1 MEQELILP
9 YLDIPFQHA
18 HPDVLKR
25 MARPAAATKTI
36 DEITAWRTICPDIT
50 LRSTFIVGYP
60 GETESEFQTLLD
72 WLDEVQLVR
81 VGCFQYEN
89 VAGARSNAL
98 ENHVPEEIKKD
109 RWNRF
114 MAKAQAISEVKL
126 ENKIGRVMEVIVDKV
141 DADGIAT
148 SRTKADAPEI
158 DGNLFIDQNA
168 IGLKPGDI
176 VKVKVD
182 EASDYDLWGHLIL

>member
-1 MEQELILP
+1 MCIR
-9 YLDIPFQHA
+9 D
-18 HPDVLKR
+18 R
-25 MARPAAATKTI
+25 
-36 DEITAWRTICPDIT
+36 
-50 LRSTFIVGYP
+50 GYP

-72 WLDEVQLVR
+72 WLDEVQLDR

-89 VAGARSNAL
+89 VAGARSNVL

-126 ENKIGRVMEVIVDKV
+126 KNKIGKVMEVIVDEV
-141 DADGIAT
+141 DVDGIAT

>member
-36 DEITAWRTICPDIT
+36 DEITAWRTICPDMT

-72 WLDEVQLVR
+72 WLDEVQLDR

-89 VAGARSNAL
+89 VAGARSNVL

-126 ENKIGRVMEVIVDKV
+126 KNKVGKVMEVIVDEV

-182 EASDYDLWGHLIL
+182 EASDYDLWGHLML

>member
-36 DEITAWRTICPDIT
+36 DEITAWRTICPGMT

-72 WLDEVQLVR
+72 WLDEVQLDR

-89 VAGARSNAL
+89 VAGARSNVL

-126 ENKIGRVMEVIVDKV
+126 KNKIGKVMEVIVDEV